1 MLQTLPVNDPGSL
14 YRIGTGDDCCIE
26 GGPQDHWGM
35 FSYAFYQQIEK
46 NTPEF
51 EQLTAFQAGGM
62 VLSVRRAEAD
72 RLAKPLHGEYVSGN
86 YFSTFGVGASAGR
99 TLVPSDDQD
108 GAAPAAVMSYRTWQQ
123 QYGSDPGVVGS
134 VFIMD
139 GRPITIVGIGPR
151 GFFGETLRSDPP
163 DLWVP
168 LHQEPV
174 LVARQFP
181 APPKLFCVAA
191 GDRPGEAW
199 RRAGAGWAAVD
210 GAAPPLAG
218 H

>member
-1 MLQTLPVNDPGSL
+1 MLSGASRQVQWKSDGLTSFDPEDL
-14 YRIGTGDDCCIE
+14 LVEDDVFAQPGLE
-26 GGPQDHWGM
+26 LVKGELASNDHWGM

-46 NTPEF
+46 NAPEF

-72 RLAKPLHGEYVSGN
+72 RLAKPLRGEYVSGN

-99 TLVPSDDQD
+99 TLAPSDDQD

-174 LVARQFP
+174 LVGGLP
-181 APPKLFCVAA
+181 CC
-191 GDRPGEAW
+191 
-199 RRAGAGWAAVD
+199 AGALPRGCA
-210 GAAPPLAG
+210 
-218 H
+218 